1 MKKLLAAG
9 ALLLAGL
16 LAFFALRPGPAP
28 ADDSPAPVAEI
39 NTIQLVRRT
48 VPVHVR
54 AFGSIVAG
62 PAAATITL
70 AAPGIVVSVQVR
82 PGQAVA
88 AGQIL
93 AHIAPDPQSV
103 ADLRKAED
111 AMQATQAARAH
122 VAALLASHLATA
134 ADLAASVQAEND
146 AASGLAALRALGT
159 GVSRTVTA
167 PFAGI
172 VTTVTAMP
180 GGASPAGAPLFGL
193 AAPNGLVAVA
203 GLPEA
208 AARQIQPGDAAMLTA
223 LNTGTRLRAIVM
235 QRAAMLDPHT
245 GLVDVTLAPQGA
257 MPLGEPVAL
266 TVTAGSVTGDPVP
279 RDAVLQD
286 AQGDYVFQLDAHGIA
301 HREAVR
307 VLEADGATSVLAPDL
322 DVAMP
327 LVTAGAYQLEDG
339 METAVQGHGP

>member
-16 LAFFALRPGPAP
+16 VALFALRPGPAP
-28 ADDSPAPVAEI
+28 ADDSPTPVADV

-48 VPVHVR
+48 VPVHVP

-62 PAAATITL
+62 PAAVNITL
-70 AAPGIVVSVQVR
+70 AAPGIVTAVQVR

-93 AHIAPDPQSV
+93 AHVAPDPQSV
-103 ADLRKAED
+103 ADLRKAEND
-111 AMQATQAARAH
+111 LQAAQAARAH
-122 VAALLASHLATA
+122 VAALLAAHLATE
-134 ADLAASVQAEND
+134 ADLAASMQAEND
-146 AASGLAALRALGT
+146 EAAGLAALRALGT
-159 GVSRTVTA
+159 GVSREVTA

-172 VTTVTAMP
+172 VTSVTALP
-180 GGASPAGAPLFGL
+180 GGASPAGTPLFRL
-193 AAPNGLVAVA
+193 AAPSGLVAVA

-208 AARQIQPGDAAMLTA
+208 ASRQVQPGDAAMLTA
-223 LNTGTRLRAIVM
+223 LNTGTRLRAIVV
-235 QRAAMLDPHT
+235 QRAAMLDPQT

-257 MPLGEPVAL
+257 VPLGEPVAL
-266 TVTAGSVTGDPVP
+266 TITAGSVTGYPVP

-301 HREAVR
+301 HREAVQ

-322 DVAMP
+322 DAALP
-327 LVTAGAYQLEDG
+327 LVTTGAYQLEDG
-339 METAVQGHGP
+339 MAAAVQGHGP